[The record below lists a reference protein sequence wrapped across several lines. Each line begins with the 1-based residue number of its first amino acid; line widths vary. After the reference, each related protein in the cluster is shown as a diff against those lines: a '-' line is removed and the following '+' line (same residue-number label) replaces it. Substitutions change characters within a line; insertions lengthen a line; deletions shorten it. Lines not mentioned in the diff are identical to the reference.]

1 MKPLKSEG
9 GGSILKLEERV
20 KALEVS
26 RKGYTGKTIL
36 PDGSFDIPRAT
47 EILGIP
53 KDYVCVSAITPEL
66 IEEVYENLRLSPL
79 ESIDLIR
86 ALVEALDDE
95 SGNIVEGILSNKI
108 YHCEEGYDEV

>member
-1 MKPLKSEG
+1 MKPLKRKVW
-9 GGSILKLEERV
+9 GSILKLEERV

-53 KDYVCVSAITPEL
+53 KDYPWVSEMSSEL

-79 ESIDLIR
+79 DSIALIR
-86 ALVEALDDE
+86 SLVEALDDE

>member
-1 MKPLKSEG
+1 MKPLKREVW
-9 GGSILKLEERV
+9 GSILKLEERV

-53 KDYVCVSAITPEL
+53 KDYVCVSAVTPEL

-86 ALVEALDDE
+86 ELVEALHYE
-95 SGNIVEGILSNKI
+95 SGDIVKGGIQ
-108 YHCEEGYDEV
+108 EEYDEV